1 MKHGESVLMEELFPS
16 ADAQTAFG
24 RNALKMKEASKQI

>member
-24 RNALKMKEASKQI
+24 RNALEASKQI